1 MTVDVTHE
9 PVMRQNRESA
19 AALGPGPAS
28 KTDRQKAAVKMEPH
42 SGPYYPPCASLPV
55 RADRCGR

>member
-19 AALGPGPAS
+19 AALGPS
-28 KTDRQKAAVKMEPH
+28 IKTDRQKAAVKMGAPL
-42 SGPYYPPCASLPV
+42 GPLLPPLRLFACA
-55 RADRCGR
+55 R